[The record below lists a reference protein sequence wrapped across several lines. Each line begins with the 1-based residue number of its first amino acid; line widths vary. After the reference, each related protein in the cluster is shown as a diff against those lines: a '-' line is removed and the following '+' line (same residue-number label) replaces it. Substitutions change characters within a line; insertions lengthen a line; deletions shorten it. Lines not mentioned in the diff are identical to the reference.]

1 MVFALGNMSII
12 ETSGDGY
19 IPTLCQDATAWFMN
33 KFLPDYDDIRVEIE
47 HIRLDNYWTHG
58 YCTVVDN
65 CDKPRHFLIELQPF
79 MSEKKYIQT
88 LFHELTHMKQWIEG
102 RLTWDGR
109 KSYFCQESMEDYE
122 ADVLLSVVTDCI
134 ENKEFLL
141 YEIQELE
148 N

>member
-1 MVFALGNMSII
+1 MSII

-19 IPTLCQDATAWFMN
+19 IPALCQDATAWFMN
-33 KFLPDYDDIRVEIE
+33 KFLPDYDDLRVEIE

-58 YCTVVDN
+58 YCAVVDD
-65 CDKPRHFLIELQPF
+65 CQKPRHFLIELQPF

-109 KSYFCQESMEDYE
+109 KSYFCQESMEDYDYWDQPHEIE
-122 ADVLLSVVTDCI
+122 AREQEEI
-134 ENKEFLL
+134 L
-141 YEIQELE
+141 YTLYQSMGCPPG